1 MVVVAVLVVDM
12 VVELVVDVAGTLVV
26 VGAAV
31 DVGPGASG
39 SVDTGSVVVKS
50 RLVGLTTTTTSVAGT
65 AVANPVGSELQLPAA
80 KASATQNA
88 ARRAVRVYRSATRNQ
103 VRGLG
108 RPRRVTVAHPLR
120 KVTSMAKPRLV
131 HRCTECGA
139 AHPKWAGR
147 CPACAAWN
155 TLTEEVEGPDD
166 LASLASGMS
175 LFPAGIPQRISDVD
189 LSATQPRATG
199 ISELDRVLGGG
210 LVPGS
215 VTLLGGEPGI
225 GKSTM
230 LLQLLAAWPG
240 RTLYVS
246 AEESAPQVRLRAE
259 RLRAAGPNVWLLAE
273 TALQHIMAAIES
285 VQPELVVIDS
295 IQTVADPD
303 LNSAPG
309 SVVQVRSCAHRFVQ
323 EAKRREISM
332 VLVGH
337 VTKEGGLAGPRVLEH
352 LVDTV
357 LSFEGERHHALRL
370 MRAVKHRFGPTNE
383 LGLFE
388 MAEQG
393 LIGVPDPS
401 QLFLA
406 DRRTG
411 VPGSA
416 VVPTI
421 EGQRPLLVEVQ
432 ALTNPVHGGAPP
444 RRSAQGVEA
453 GRLAMLLAVLERR
466 ARMPV
471 GAHEVFASVVG
482 GVKLTEPGVDLS
494 LCLAIVSAM
503 VNRPIPADLVV
514 CGEVGLAGELRQ
526 VAQTPRRLA
535 EAARLGFARALVP
548 STAPDGPSGFR
559 VIRVGTLPEALR
571 AAGLIGDSS
580 P

>member
-1 MVVVAVLVVDM
+1 
-12 VVELVVDVAGTLVV
+12 
-26 VGAAV
+26 
-31 DVGPGASG
+31 
-39 SVDTGSVVVKS
+39 
-50 RLVGLTTTTTSVAGT
+50 
-65 AVANPVGSELQLPAA
+65 
-80 KASATQNA
+80 
-88 ARRAVRVYRSATRNQ
+88 
-103 VRGLG
+103 
-108 RPRRVTVAHPLR
+108 
-120 KVTSMAKPRLV
+120 MAKLRLV

-139 AHPKWAGR
+139 SQSKWAGR
-147 CPACAAWN
+147 CPACGAWN
-155 TLTEEVEGPDD
+155 SLIEEMDTPDD
-166 LASLASGMS
+166 ISTLAAGMA
-175 LFPAGIPQRISDVD
+175 LFPAGVAMPICEVDTTISG
-189 LSATQPRATG
+189 PRPTG

-210 LVPGS
+210 FVPGS

-225 GKSTM
+225 GKSTL
-230 LLQLLAAWPG
+230 LLQLLAGWPG

-246 AEESAPQVRLRAE
+246 AEESAQQVRLRAG
-259 RLRAAGPNVWLLAE
+259 RLNAVRPNLWLLPE
-273 TALQHIMAAIES
+273 TSLPHIIAAIE
-285 VQPELVVIDS
+285 QIKPELVIIDS

-303 LNSAPG
+303 LSSAPG
-309 SVVQVRSCAHRFVQ
+309 SVVQVRSCAHRLVQ
-323 EAKRREISM
+323 EAKHRDVTV

-370 MRAVKHRFGPTNE
+370 LRASKHRFGPTNE

-388 MAEQG
+388 MADSG
-393 LIGVPDPS
+393 LIPVPDPS

-444 RRSAQGVEA
+444 RRSAQGVDPN
-453 GRLAMLLAVLERR
+453 RLAMLLAVIERR
-466 ARMPV
+466 ARLPV
-471 GAHEVFASVVG
+471 GSHEVYASVVG

-503 VNRPIPADLVV
+503 TNRPLPADLVV
-514 CGEVGLAGELRQ
+514 CGEIGLAGELRQ
-526 VAQTPRRLA
+526 VAQTQRRLS
-535 EAARLGFARALVP
+535 EAARLGFARAIVP
-548 STAPDGPSGFR
+548 ASAPDPGSGIRITR
-559 VIRVGTLPEALR
+559 VSTLPEALR
-571 AAGLIGDSS
+571 AAGLIGEAG